1 MIVNILVNGKQF
13 GVDVYEN
20 NFDGKVQVNDTF
32 HCEAHAAGRDVI
44 FGTLDEQIVVQL
56 PVEELKEA
64 LKPLVIKEL
73 IDDTIDTL
81 RSRREP
87 GDTYTIDDA
96 YEYTADTLSELKW
109 NIANG
114 VDKIMTE
121 KYTLA
126 DNLTVVD
133 EILVDCPHKCGDCI
147 GTEYYGQECIHG
159 CDDCGYFDGS
169 NCVHSGSYNCG
180 NCGDKCAYDCCD
192 WDNGE

>member
-20 NFDGKVQVNDTF
+20 NFDGEVQVNDTF

-44 FGTLDEQIVVQL
+44 FGTNDEQIVVQL

-64 LKPLVIKEL
+64 FKPLVVKEL

-81 RSRREP
+81 RSRKEP

-96 YEYTADTLSELKW
+96 YEYATDTLSELKW
-109 NIANG
+109 SIANG

-126 DNLTVVD
+126 DNRTIVD

-147 GTEYYGQECIHG
+147 GTDLYGEGCMHG
-159 CDDCGYFDGS
+159 CHDCGYFDGG
-169 NCVHSGSYNCG
+169 NCIHSGSNHYGCYG
-180 NCGDKCAYDCCD
+180 GECACDCYE